1 MRSPVLS
8 RRNFLST
15 AVLTSLALRA
25 GRLVAWAPS
34 APVTARSPLGP
45 LVGEEA
51 DGVRIFRGVPFA
63 QPPVGPLRF
72 HPPVS
77 LRPWTA
83 PRQATRFA
91 AAAMQTGAAAVP
103 RSEDCLYLNVWAP
116 AGQGPHPVYVWIHGG
131 GFTNGRSFDPMFD
144 GAMLAR
150 EGIVCVTIAYRL
162 GVFGF
167 LELEPLL
174 GPSYAGSANNGV
186 RDIIAALQ
194 WVQQNIESL
203 GGDPERVTVGGE
215 SAGAKLTCTLLG
227 VPSAKTLFQQGVSES
242 GGGERVATQQESER
256 VARAF
261 GELWKTST
269 GKSLAALTT
278 APAASLLPVQARFM
292 REWPHHF
299 PLRPRLEKL
308 FLPRMPVEGMAAGL
322 SRGRRLLIG
331 TNLQES
337 AYFLG
342 PHPEHDPTSA
352 NVGNLPLPQ
361 FLEVERRYKN
371 VYPEM
376 TEAERRIRALT
387 AEEYWVPSVRAADA
401 HVAGGGAAWMYRLD
415 FHEGSGRMGPYAFHS
430 LDLRL
435 VWDRPSAAAADPQAE
450 AKLARAMHEAWCAF
464 LRGQAPAAASLPVWP
479 QYSESRRPTMILNTQ
494 SRVEDRPNEAELR
507 LWDGVM

>member
-1 MRSPVLS
+1 MRSPLLS
-8 RRNFLST
+8 RRNFLSASALT
-15 AVLTSLALRA
+15 ALAFRSGRLLAL
-25 GRLVAWAPS
+25 AP
-34 APVTARSPLGP
+34 APVTVRTPHGP

-63 QPPVGPLRF
+63 QPPVGSLRF
-72 HPPVS
+72 RPPVAMK
-77 LRPWTA
+77 PWSTPRKATQFA
-83 PRQATRFA
+83 P
-91 AAAMQTGAAAVP
+91 AAMQTSTSAIP

-116 AGQGPHPVYVWIHGG
+116 AAKGPHPVYVWIHGG

-144 GAMLAR
+144 GSMLAR

-174 GPSYAGSANNGV
+174 GRSYAGSANNGV
-186 RDIIAALQ
+186 RDIMAALQ
-194 WVQQNIESL
+194 WVQRNIESL
-203 GGDPERVTVGGE
+203 GGDPGRVTLGGE

-227 VPSAKTLFQQGVSES
+227 VSSARELFQQGFSES
-242 GGGERVATQQESER
+242 GGGERVATQQQSEQ
-256 VARAF
+256 VAHAF
-261 GELWKTST
+261 GEQWKAGT
-269 GKSLAALTT
+269 GKPLAALTT
-278 APAASLLPVQARFM
+278 APAASLLPVQVRFM

-299 PLRPRLEKL
+299 PLRPRLENDL
-308 FLPRMPVEGMAAGL
+308 LPRMPVEGMASGL

-337 AYFLG
+337 AFFLG
-342 PHPEHDPTSA
+342 PHPEHDPTAA

-361 FLEVERRYKN
+361 FLAVERRYKQ
-371 VYPEM
+371 VDPAM

-387 AEEYWVPSVRAADA
+387 AEEYWVPSVRAANA
-401 HVAGGGAAWMYRLD
+401 QVTGGGTAWMYRLD

-435 VWDRPSAAAADPQAE
+435 VWDRPSASAADPEAE
-450 AKLARAMHEAWCAF
+450 AKLARTMHEAWCAF
-464 LRGQAPAAASLPVWP
+464 LRGHAPAANGLPAWP
-479 QYSESRRPTMILNTQ
+479 EYNASRRPTMVFNTQ
-494 SRVEDRPNEAELR
+494 SRVENKPNEAELR